1 MGPLIRLAANAAG
14 IYLGVRVVEG
24 LTFDGTWQS
33 MIIIVVVMAL
43 VNALVKPIAK
53 LLSLPVVI
61 LTLGLFILVINA
73 AMLQLVIWLT
83 GDLGLASDGFGS
95 TFLAAVIISLVSW
108 VITAVFDRED

>member
-1 MGPLIRLAANAAG
+1 MGLLTRLAANAAG
-14 IYLGVRVVEG
+14 IYISVRVVEG

-33 MIIIVVVMAL
+33 MIIIVLVMAI

-53 LLSLPVVI
+53 VLSLPVVI